1 MLPRLTSFISELW
14 PASISEKNL
23 NLDVSAFPFGPYSV
37 TIVSSLRHWS
47 VLEMNGSIL
56 DSYCCVQDLCIG
68 LVITGECGQADGTF
82 VQTCL
87 LSKML

>member
-1 MLPRLTSFISELW
+1 
-14 PASISEKNL
+14 
-23 NLDVSAFPFGPYSV
+23 
-37 TIVSSLRHWS
+37 
-47 VLEMNGSIL
+47 MNGSIL